1 MRVVL
6 ICKHTQSNTSEKK
19 AKRKL
24 SSDASFKVEVT
35 HLKLRPKYCALTRVS
50 RFWFCRDN
58 TDDILI
64 KSSTNPQASSLSNC
78 FGEGWCISTK
88 NIIHQYHTGVG
99 LHSFSLSWKQV
110 IFLCNYRYSYFGKD
124 CYHILRNQSK
134 LTIFLLFSAEKAIK
148 LGNCY

>member
-1 MRVVL
+1 MVRVVL

-24 SSDASFKVEVT
+24 PSDASFKVEVT
-35 HLKLRPKYCALTRVS
+35 HLKLRPKYSTLTRAS

-64 KSSTNPQASSLSNC
+64 KSSTNPQASSLPNC

-110 IFLCNYRYSYFGKD
+110 IFLCNYRYSYFGKELVSQD
-124 CYHILRNQSK
+124 VITIK
-134 LTIFLLFSAEKAIK
+134 LTVFFFSLVLKK
-148 LGNCY
+148 Q